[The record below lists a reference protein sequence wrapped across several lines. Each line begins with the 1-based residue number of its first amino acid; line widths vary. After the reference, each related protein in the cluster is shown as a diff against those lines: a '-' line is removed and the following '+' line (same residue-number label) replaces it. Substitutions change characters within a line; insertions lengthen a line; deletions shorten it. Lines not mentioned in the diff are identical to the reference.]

1 MEDNVFKNPESAT
14 HQGNRFLET
23 LINQIFEEESINLP
37 RDSLD
42 KKIEKLYKFNVLD
55 SKIRNLFSD
64 VRHQR
69 NKGIHGDP
77 SIESSLKFNRSLFEI
92 AVWFY
97 KKYSDDY
104 NKEFKYKEPCFEKSA
119 LDDEVIEF
127 KVNEYLNNVIKSSI
141 EEKINFHEDNK
152 KSEGNMSDNDDLIYP
167 TTDVVDEKEVIS
179 AENEDT
185 CDFIGHGYDFAKTNG
200 SYLINELNKLNISS
214 KESVDDSAGLDYFKE
229 YIHIDRDIQ
238 DKLHEKLIE
247 IENKQESHLI
257 MLVGSVGDGKS
268 HLLSYMNSK
277 YSNLMRNFSVH
288 NDATESFDPKLTA
301 IETLLSVLKPF
312 NDDNIDFNSEKLIL
326 AINLGILNDLLED
339 DDFKINFSRLRTLLK
354 DSNIFNPDNF
364 NEFDS
369 SFLSI
374 INFSD
379 YQLYELNEDKL
390 SSSFLEEL
398 FSKITLESL
407 ENPFYNAYNMDK
419 NIGVSNPVIINYE
432 MLLNKDVSD
441 NVIQILIKYIIKNKK
456 LISTRDILNFV
467 YEILVPSDM
476 VDGFNKENVTDY
488 VEELLP
494 SLLFNSKSRSKL
506 LKEISDD
513 TPINIR
519 DCQID
524 DFLILV
530 NTSSMELVVDEYFG
544 DYAEID
550 FFKKFLINDFASLA
564 NSDKRLIKDNLI
576 YFALFFGKD
585 EIKKAFI
592 DYNYDKFVK
601 YLYYYNYKPKELRKF
616 FTDIKN
622 SIFKWKGML
631 KKGIILIDELNNFR
645 IGTSFDINFK
655 KITPIENTNKNKF
668 KNYIQFNVLFNDEEC
683 SKDCNQYCE
692 LDNCVKLNIDYHLCE
707 TIIKINK
714 GYQPNKNEK
723 ENLVVFNDFI
733 ETILSKVTTNR
744 VLVENKRYGTFY
756 EFKKSYEGYIFE
768 EE

>member
-1 MEDNVFKNPESAT
+1 MENNVFKNPEVAA

-37 RDSLD
+37 RASLD
-42 KKIEKLYKFNVLD
+42 KKIEKLYEFKVLD
-55 SKIRNLFSD
+55 YKNRNLFSD
-64 VRHQR
+64 ARHQR
-69 NKGIHGDP
+69 NIGIHDDP

-97 KKYSDDY
+97 KKYSGDC
-104 NKEFKYKEPCFEKSA
+104 NKKFKYKEPCFEKSA
-119 LDDEVIEF
+119 LDNGAIEF

-141 EEKINFHEDNK
+141 EEKINFQEDNEK
-152 KSEGNMSDNDDLIYP
+152 LEVNISNNNDLIYP
-167 TTDVVDEKEVIS
+167 ATDVVNEMEVIS
-179 AENEDT
+179 AEKRNT
-185 CDFIGHGYDFAKTNG
+185 SNFIIPDYFAKMNG

-214 KESVDDSAGLDYFKE
+214 KESVDDSTGLDYFKE

-238 DKLHEKLIE
+238 DKLYDKLIE

-277 YSNLMRNFSVH
+277 HPNLMRKFSVH
-288 NDATESFDPKLTA
+288 NDATESFDPNLTA
-301 IETLLSVLKPF
+301 IETLLNVLKPF
-312 NDDNIDFNSEKLIL
+312 NDNNIDFSSEKIIL
-326 AINLGILNDLLED
+326 AINLGVLNDLLED
-339 DDFKINFSRLRTLLK
+339 DSFKSNFSRLRTLLN
-354 DSNIFNPDNF
+354 DNNIFSINNF

-379 YQLYELNEDKL
+379 YQLYELNEDKP

-398 FSKITLESL
+398 FSKITLKSL
-407 ENPFYNAYNMDK
+407 ENPFYNAYNIDK
-419 NIGVSNPVIINYE
+419 NMGVSNPVIINYE
-432 MLLNKDVSD
+432 MLLNKEVSD

-456 LISTRDILNFV
+456 LLSTRDILNFI

-476 VDGFNKENVTDY
+476 VDKFNKKNVTDY
-488 VEELLP
+488 VDELLP

-506 LKEISDD
+506 LKEISYD

-550 FFKKFLINDFASLA
+550 FFKKFLINDFASLKD
-564 NSDKRLIKDNLI
+564 SDKTLIKDNLI
-576 YFALFFGKD
+576 YFLLFFGKD

-601 YLYYYNYKPKELRKF
+601 YLYCYNYKPKELRKF

-631 KKGIILIDELNNFR
+631 KKGIILIDELNSFK
-645 IGTSFDINFK
+645 IGTRFDINFK

-668 KNYIQFNVLFNDEEC
+668 KNYIQFKVLFNDKEC
-683 SKDCNQYCE
+683 SKECSQYCE
-692 LDNCVKLNIDYHLCE
+692 LNNCVKLDIDYHLCE

-723 ENLVVFNDFI
+723 DNLVVFNDFI
-733 ETILSKVTTNR
+733 ETILSKITTNQ
-744 VLVENKRYGTFY
+744 VLIEDKRRGDMYI
-756 EFKKSYEGYIFE
+756 FKKSYEGYVFE